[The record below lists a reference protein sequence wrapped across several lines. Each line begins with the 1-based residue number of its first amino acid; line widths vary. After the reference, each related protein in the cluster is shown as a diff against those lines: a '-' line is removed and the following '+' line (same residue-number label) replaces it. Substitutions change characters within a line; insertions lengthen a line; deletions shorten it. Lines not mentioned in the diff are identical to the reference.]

1 MEHYLVAFLIMSNLV
16 IPKEVVDKI
25 TNSFLPASTGK
36 TKPYRIKINGQ
47 FIAMTSKKTMWR
59 NIGFARSALLNHVSG
74 NGGVKDIIIKHFGTD
89 FYYKKGFKVI
99 LVELERLKVIE
110 FVEI

>member
-1 MEHYLVAFLIMSNLV
+1 MNNLV
-16 IPKEVVDKI
+16 VPQEVVNEI

-36 TKPYRIKINGQ
+36 TKPCRIKIKGQ
-47 FIAMTSKKTMWR
+47 FIATNSKKTMWR
-59 NIGFARSALLNHVSG
+59 NIGFARSALLNHFSG
-74 NGGVKDIIIKHFGTD
+74 SSAVKDIVIKHFGED
-89 FYYKKGFKVI
+89 FYYKKGTKAI